1 MSDVIF
7 LDPSIAIPDDIT
19 EITQLCK
26 DVLLTKLLC
35 SVVDEELCPF
45 DSSNGVFDAKNG
57 NWQAVPKPKI
67 KKLNNITGVSE
78 LLFETD
84 DYIIDFIGGRVVLLT
99 PLTTDESLIATYT
112 FFPFT
117 DPQLFQIASHSAS
130 EISVL
135 IYRPVDQDNIPE
147 DYRPAICKRFYTN
160 VLRALILESKDFFS
174 VSVGGRTINK
184 SNIVSQTN
192 QIIQDNEAQ
201 LLSDLQMLR
210 HYNKTNR
217 ILPKIINIET
227 ISNDA
232 FIGEQTIQA
241 ILSDAEIS

>member
-1 MSDVIF
+1 MSDVVF

-35 SVVDEELCPF
+35 SIVDEELCPF

-57 NWQAVPKPKI
+57 TWQAAPKPKV
-67 KKLNNITGVSE
+67 KKLNNVTGVSE

-84 DYIIDFIGGRVVLLT
+84 DYTIDFTGGRVVLLT
-99 PLTTDESLIATYT
+99 PLTTDESLLVTYT

-117 DPQLFQIASHSAS
+117 DPQLFQIARNSAS

-135 IYRPVDQDNIPE
+135 IYRPVDQNNIPE

-184 SNIVSQTN
+184 TNIVSQTN

-217 ILPKIINIET
+217 ILPVISISKIVN
-227 ISNDA
+227 SN
-232 FIGEQTIQA
+232 
-241 ILSDAEIS
+241 AEIS